1 MIKYSSSISLIL
13 ETYHLFGNV
22 RAAIGSFNNKWLLI
36 FSVLH
41 LNSLLNRCILLIL
54 IINLSIL
61 ILLSGTVH
69 PNPGPS
75 EFCMSVARLNAR
87 SLILLFCINLTC
99 SLFWRR
105 G

>member
-1 MIKYSSSISLIL
+1 MGVSL
-13 ETYHLFGNV
+13 ETY

-41 LNSLLNRCILLIL
+41 LNSLPLNRCVLLIL

-69 PNPGPS
+69 PNPSPS
-75 EFCMSVARLNAR
+75 EFCMSVAHLNQEV
-87 SLILLFCINLTC
+87 
-99 SLFWRR
+99 
-105 G
+105 